1 MTLSYNFTKGKH
13 PMIKKLLNLK
23 TIIFTI
29 LTVFLLCLA
38 PKITGLL
45 LVLFASYVL
54 AAALNPFVNKL
65 QEKVKNRAVS
75 AGITVVTAI
84 VAVFALILPIIIV
97 CYKEVV
103 LFITIMPQKAA
114 NLYLFLTKT
123 KIYGKS
129 LSKIIPVDNLTD
141 ASANI
146 AQNLLNQSLNITV
159 NIAQAVF
166 ILIALTMFVFYILVD
181 KHYLREKFIEFF
193 PPDLKEKAGAIL
205 YNITSKVG
213 NYTRAQIL
221 SMIAVGI
228 MVALGVAVSGVDY
241 PVLLGLIAGI
251 LDIIPVLGPSIAL
264 AVICAVAFPLGAA
277 RIALVIILFLS
288 AQQISNYVIRPFLFG
303 KFMKLHPITILVAIF
318 VAQQFLG
325 VFGVILSP
333 AIAATL
339 CVLVDELYLTP
350 MNEEK

>member
-1 MTLSYNFTKGKH
+1 
-13 PMIKKLLNLK
+13 MIKKLLNLK
-23 TIIFTI
+23 TIIFMI
-29 LTVFLLCLA
+29 LTVILLLLA
-38 PKITGLL
+38 PKISGLL

-65 QEKVKNRAVS
+65 QEKLKNRALAAV
-75 AGITVVTAI
+75 ITVVTTI
-84 VAVFALILPIIIV
+84 FAVVSLILPIIIV

-123 KIYGKS
+123 KIYGKT
-129 LSKIIPVDNLTD
+129 LSQIIPVDNLTD
-141 ASANI
+141 ASADI
-146 AQNLLNQSLNITV
+146 AQNLLNQSLNITA

-193 PPDLKEKAGAIL
+193 PPDLKEKAGGIL

-221 SMIAVGI
+221 SMVAVGI
-228 MVALGVAVSGVDY
+228 MVAIGVAVTGVDY

-264 AVICAVAFPLGAA
+264 AVICAVAFPLGAV
-277 RIALVIILFLS
+277 RIAIVIILFLAS
-288 AQQISNYVIRPFLFG
+288 QQVSNYVVRPFLFG

-318 VAQQFLG
+318 MAQQFLG
-325 VFGVILSP
+325 LFGVILSP
-333 AIAATL
+333 AIAATI
-339 CVLVDELYLTP
+339 CVLIDELYLTP